1 MGYKIRKPSIKQK
14 SRIIKLTNYEKT
26 LLPLLLCFIP
36 LLLSA
41 QEKLSYSTNSG
52 SKIEFTTAPHLAF
65 IPSNSQN
72 NQRSAEIMN
81 SLGAKVYL
89 NNKKF
94 QILEFDQTDY
104 STLLSNLKKLTP
116 TAAIKYNRVE
126 PVLLYADSTMQVCD
140 GTVIVQLSD
149 TTTQGIHEIFKDY
162 DIKDSLIPEFNN
174 NKIYNITFNTLNTQ
188 QIFDLIDKFNQDKR
202 IAFIEPNFYR
212 FIKPQTIDPY
222 YSDQWNIN
230 NTGSYPGT
238 ANADMEVDSAWN
250 VISYQLN
257 SPLGYVPK
265 VAVLDEGVQLNHP
278 DLVNN
283 LLPGHNS
290 TDGSIQDG
298 AANISQ
304 NDYHGTACAG
314 IIAAEANNG
323 IGIAGVAY
331 KAKIIPVRIAY
342 TNGKPIG
349 DPDRA
354 WVTKDLWIATAL
366 AWAWQPTGGNADI
379 ISCSWG
385 GGSPSDFVTANFQAA
400 MQNGRGGRGCVVVV
414 AVGNNSNNGI
424 EYPSGIDGVIATGA
438 SSPCDKRKSKTS
450 CDGEDW
456 WGSNY
461 GNGMNLIAPGVLIPT
476 TDLTGTHGKA
486 YSDYMTNFNGT
497 SAATPNAAGVAALVL
512 TAHWDLTHTEVKEIL
527 TSTCDKV
534 GGYSYTSNP
543 SVHPYGTYSIYAGYG
558 RINAFKAVKLALS
571 FPLFSPASKQTTT
584 NNTYNIF
591 PNPATNFLT
600 IQRDNKSL
608 TLNNKSIQSGKGQV
622 KIYNQTGT
630 LVNKSPFTLAN
641 ESFRLNIQSLPKG
654 VYYLEISSDNLNEKH
669 IFRKQ

>member
-1 MGYKIRKPSIKQK
+1 MK
-14 SRIIKLTNYEKT
+14 KLYF
-26 LLPLLLCFIP
+26 LLLFFLPLLLA
-36 LLLSA
+36 A
-41 QEKLSYSTNSG
+41 QEKLSYSSSG
-52 SKIEFTTAPHLAF
+52 TQIEFTTVPHLVF
-65 IPSNSQN
+65 VPSN
-72 NQRSAEIMN
+72 NQDRQKSEEFAN
-81 SLGAKVYL
+81 SLGAKVYID
-89 NNKKF
+89 NPKF
-94 QILEFDQTDY
+94 QILEFKQSDY
-104 STLLSNLKKLTP
+104 STISSNLNNLMSTG
-116 TAAIKYNRVE
+116 TQKYNRVE
-126 PVLLYADSTMQVCD
+126 PVLLYSDSTMQVCD

-149 TTTQGIHEIFKDY
+149 TTSQNIHDIFRGY
-162 DIKDSLIPEFNN
+162 DLKDSLIPDFNN
-174 NKIYNITFNTLNTQ
+174 KKTYNITFNALNTQ
-188 QIFDLIDKFNQDKR
+188 EIFKLIDKFNQDKR

-250 VISYQLN
+250 VISYQFN
-257 SPLGYVPK
+257 SPLSYVPK

-331 KAKIIPVRIAY
+331 RAKIIPVRIAY

-349 DPDRA
+349 DPNRT
-354 WVTKDLWIATAL
+354 WVTKDLWIARGID
-366 AWAWQPTGGNADI
+366 WAWRPTGGNADI
-379 ISCSWG
+379 LSCSWA
-385 GGSPSDFVTANFQAA
+385 GGSPSIAITSTINAA
-400 MQNGRGGRGCVVVV
+400 MQSGRGGRGCVVVV

-424 EYPSGIDGVIATGA
+424 EYPSYIDGVIATGA

-476 TDLTGTHGKA
+476 TDLTGTSGKA

-497 SAATPNAAGVAALVL
+497 SAATPNAAAVAALVL

-558 RINAFKAVKLALS
+558 RVNAFEAVKLALS

-584 NNTYNIF
+584 DKTYNIF

-608 TLNNKSIQSGKGQV
+608 TSNNKSIQSGKGQV
-622 KIYNQTGT
+622 KIYNQTGI
-630 LVNKSPFTLAN
+630 LVNKSPFILN
-641 ESFRLNIQSLPKG
+641 NKSFRINIQTLPKG
-654 VYYLEISSDNLNEKH
+654 IYYLEISSDNLIEKH
-669 IFRKQ
+669 VFKKQ